1 MESMEPME
9 PTGTVGPGFAYASE
23 PTDPTGS
30 TGPVRPKLA
39 SASDPTEPRAASAT
53 DPTELPSAPP
63 PSRNGPRPAP
73 ASDPAAPQPGATPG
87 RSEPRPEPVPEAAEP
102 PPVSGP
108 DPAELP
114 QDRSQAILEAAKQI
128 GALLKRAGHPFA
140 LAGSV
145 AVYAHG
151 GSRYLQHDADF
162 AIRPEDAEAVAATLR
177 EAGLG
182 VRVPPEDWL
191 IKTTCHGQNVD
202 IIFSLAHQPVTRE
215 MLDRAHTLPVDSV
228 LMPVLSPTDLIQSLI
243 SAFSEHYCDFGS
255 VLPVARA
262 VREKVD
268 WEAVRAACGAE
279 PMPAAFLFLLERL
292 NVIDAQEGRP

>member
-1 MESMEPME
+1 MEPA
-9 PTGTVGPGFAYASE
+9 VA
-23 PTDPTGS
+23 
-30 TGPVRPKLA
+30 
-39 SASDPTEPRAASAT
+39 
-53 DPTELPSAPP
+53 
-63 PSRNGPRPAP
+63 
-73 ASDPAAPQPGATPG
+73 
-87 RSEPRPEPVPEAAEP
+87 
-102 PPVSGP
+102 SGP
-108 DPAELP
+108 EPAELP
-114 QDRSQAILEAAKQI
+114 HDRSQAILEAAKQI

-162 AIRPEDAEAVAATLR
+162 AILPDDAEAVAASLR
-177 EAGLG
+177 QAGLD

-215 MLDRAHTLPVDSV
+215 MLDRAHVLPVDSV
-228 LMPVLSPTDLIQSLI
+228 LMPVLSPTDLIRSLI

-268 WEAVRAACGAE
+268 WDTVRTACGTE

-292 NVIDAQEGRP
+292 NVIDAQEGQP

>member
-1 MESMEPME
+1 MP
-9 PTGTVGPGFAYASE
+9 PA
-23 PTDPTGS
+23 
-30 TGPVRPKLA
+30 LA
-39 SASDPTEPRAASAT
+39 SAADPTEARAASAT

-63 PSRNGPRPAP
+63 PSRTGPRPAP
-73 ASDPAAPQPGATPG
+73 APDPAGPQSGAASGHSGHSEPQPASAPG
-87 RSEPRPEPVPEAAEP
+87 RSDQSDPQSEPASGGAESRPAPVPESSEP

-162 AIRPEDAEAVAATLR
+162 AILPEDAEAVAATLR

-182 VRVPPEDWL
+182 VRLPPEDWL

-215 MLDRAHTLPVDSV
+215 MLDRAHVLPVDSV

-268 WEAVRAACGAE
+268 WDAVRAACGAE

-292 NVIDAQEGRP
+292 NVIDAQEGQP